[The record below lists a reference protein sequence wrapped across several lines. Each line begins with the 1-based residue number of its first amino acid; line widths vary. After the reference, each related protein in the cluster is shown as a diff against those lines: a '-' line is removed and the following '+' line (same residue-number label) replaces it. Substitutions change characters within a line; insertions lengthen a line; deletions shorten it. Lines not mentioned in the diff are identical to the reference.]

1 MAVLFATERLTVRTW
16 QPERDAEQAFAI
28 YGDREVMRFVGK
40 GQWDRTVGETRDRLQ
55 QRVDLY
61 RRRNNGTGLWAVVE
75 TETTAI
81 IGTILLVQLP
91 DARGTPTSEYEIG
104 WHFRRASWGR
114 GYATEAARGI
124 VDYGFETLHLSVL
137 FAVVKAEN
145 ERSRRVTQRL
155 GMTPKGLTDRYYGV
169 ELLLFELRETMWRER
184 SQISG

>member
-1 MAVLFATERLTVRTW
+1 MAVLLTTERLTIRPW
-16 QPERDAEQAFAI
+16 QPECDAEQAFVI

-40 GQWDRTVGETRDRLQ
+40 GQPDRTVGETRDRLQ
-55 QRVDLY
+55 QRVNLY
-61 RRRNNGTGLWAVVE
+61 RHRHNGTGLWAVVE
-75 TETTAI
+75 TETAAI
-81 IGTILLVQLP
+81 VGTILLVQLP
-91 DARGTPTSEYEIG
+91 DACGTPTSDYEIG
-104 WHFRRASWGR
+104 WHFRRASWGK

-124 VDYGFETLHLSVL
+124 IGYGFKTLHLPVL

-169 ELLLFELRETMWRER
+169 ELLLFELQATMWRGR